1 MSNSKLHIA
10 FENIHRNISNSKFRG
25 GRELLIGLPSLGVT
39 HLDSFWFSGLSEGKL
54 GELKVEV
61 KENCQILSKLSPDTS
76 VILLKAIKAVMKDR
90 NLFQE
95 LTQKVSK
102 VLLTD
107 RIYKYRD
114 IHDHTSCPRSH
125 LSCATTINPKIFNS
139 ANLSGL
145 HHHTEKEGAQERVNC

>member
-1 MSNSKLHIA
+1 M
-10 FENIHRNISNSKFRG
+10 
-25 GRELLIGLPSLGVT
+25 
-39 HLDSFWFSGLSEGKL
+39 DSFWFSGLSEGKL

-61 KENCQILSKLSPDTS
+61 KENCQILSKLSPDRS

-125 LSCATTINPKIFNS
+125 LSCATTIQKSLIQQICPVSITIQRKKV
-139 ANLSGL
+139 LR
-145 HHHTEKEGAQERVNC
+145 TESTAEICPEYSLADLPVGIKPFKFHIVSLTGAGVNAKGSIPAS